1 MSFPDP
7 LSSFYAM
14 FRSDGYYNVWQYIT
28 DEMDQRII
36 ELYGEADDNARNQAM
51 MEIDEWAKE
60 EVLYIPSYQQG
71 GYYFRPV
78 ELTST
83 TVPEPMFG
91 WTRICYSSW
100 EA

>member
-1 MSFPDP
+1 
-7 LSSFYAM
+7 
-14 FRSDGYYNVWQYIT
+14 
-28 DEMDQRII
+28 MDQRII